1 MRRIKQIPQLGNWVL
16 ACVHIQASS
25 LDPHIHLLRS
35 VDGAVFVV
43 PLSSDTRCTV
53 ATTYT
58 FPHVVGLRPRLL
70 ILTLAPHAAVC
81 ARPLERW
88 RYAQPHCYLEIYI
101 YKCRMYV
108 CMCL

>member
-1 MRRIKQIPQLGNWVL
+1 MRRIKQIPQLGNRVL

-81 ARPLERW
+81 ARS
-88 RYAQPHCYLEIYI
+88 Y
-101 YKCRMYV
+101 
-108 CMCL
+108 